1 MINFTTSLN
10 NILNLLTILP
20 SQINENYVNFIDF
33 RMILKLILLNYL
45 MYKLIINFIYY
56 PVMILVVIISLS
68 LLFLHKKYKDYHD
81 KKRNF
86 HMLNSRKC

>member
-1 MINFTTSLN
+1 MINFTSLN
-10 NILNLLTILP
+10 NIFNLLTILP
-20 SQINENYVNFIDF
+20 TQINENYVNFIDF
-33 RMILKLILLNYL
+33 RMMLKLILLNYL
-45 MYKLIINFIYY
+45 VYKLIINFIYY
-56 PVMILVVIISLS
+56 PIMMLLVISLS